1 MRQGRRVDSET
12 DEDRWAEAQSLLD
25 RTPTESAEE
34 RLRRWR
40 RLRLSFVIGLSAAGL
55 VLALVV
61 VLLVGHGAADEAEP
75 PVWQQVAGLG
85 VEVLALVVIVAGLVL
100 QLKGNRRLRV
110 WSNPMA
116 ALTRGQRK
124 QLIADVRGGGAVEP
138 ARLPL
143 ARYMAEL
150 LVHQRTALTG
160 QVGMVVLFAGQWVV
174 SPTAWRLNMVALM
187 FVIWCAS
194 MFFLRRDVSRARAF
208 LDRHPDPAEP
218 SAR

>member
-1 MRQGRRVDSET
+1 MRQGLGVNSET

-40 RLRLSFVIGLSAAGL
+40 RLRLSVVLGVSAASL

-61 VLLVGHGAADEAEP
+61 VLLAGHGTAAETEP

-160 QVGMVVLFAGQWVV
+160 QVGLVVLFAGQWVV

-187 FVIWCAS
+187 FVIWSAS
-194 MFFLRRDVSRARAF
+194 MFFLRRDVGRARAF

>member
-1 MRQGRRVDSET
+1 MGESRRVNSEN

-25 RTPTESAEE
+25 RTPTESAAE

-40 RLRLSFVIGLSAAGL
+40 RLRLSFVLGVSAASL

-61 VLLVGHGAADEAEP
+61 VLLVGHGTASETDP

-85 VEVLALVVIVAGLVL
+85 VEALALVVIVAGLVL

-110 WSNPMA
+110 WNNPTV
-116 ALTRGQRK
+116 ALTRQQRK
-124 QLIADVRGGGAVEP
+124 QLIAAVRGAGPVDP

-160 QVGMVVLFAGQWVV
+160 QVGLVVLFAGQWIV
-174 SPTAWRLNMVALM
+174 SPTAWRLTMSALM
-187 FVIWCAS
+187 FVMWS
-194 MFFLRRDVSRARAF
+194 VSTFLLRRDVGRARAF
-208 LDRHPDPAEP
+208 LDRHPDFSGR
-218 SAR
+218 SAA

>member
-1 MRQGRRVDSET
+1 MRQGRRVNSET
-12 DEDRWAEAQSLLD
+12 DEDRWAEALSLVD
-25 RTPTESAEE
+25 RTPTESAAE

-40 RLRLSFVIGLSAAGL
+40 RLRLSFVIGLSVAGL
-55 VLALVV
+55 VLGLV
-61 VLLVGHGAADEAEP
+61 VLLVGHGMAATTDP
-75 PVWQQVAGLG
+75 PVWQELSGIA
-85 VEVLALVVIVAGLVL
+85 VEALALVVIVAGLVL

-116 ALTRGQRK
+116 ALTRRQRK
-124 QLIADVRGGGAVEP
+124 QLIADVRGGGPVDP

-160 QVGMVVLFAGQWVV
+160 QVGLVVLFAGQWIV
-174 SPTAWRLNMVALM
+174 SPTAWRLTMSALM
-187 FVIWCAS
+187 FVMWS
-194 MFFLRRDVSRARAF
+194 VSTFFMRRDVGRARAF

-218 SAR
+218 AAR

>member
-1 MRQGRRVDSET
+1 MRQSRRVNSET
-12 DEDRWAEAQSLLD
+12 AEDRWAEVQSLLD

-61 VLLVGHGAADEAEP
+61 VLLVGHGTADEAEP

-116 ALTRGQRK
+116 ALTRQQRR
-124 QLIADVRGGGAVEP
+124 QLIVDVRGGGAVDP

-160 QVGMVVLFAGQWVV
+160 QVGLVVLCAGQWIV
-174 SPTAWRLNMVALM
+174 SPTTWRLTMTAVM
-187 FVIWCAS
+187 FVIWSAS
-194 MFFLRRDVSRARAF
+194 MFFLRRDVGRARAF
-208 LDRHPDPAEP
+208 LDRHPDPAGP